1 MLYCFYLETRLS
13 IEGLFLDARKQY
25 YKLVL
30 SFTPSVCVCGVEEG
44 FNIAQCLRTTNG
56 CGRGRGEEQH
66 VHIPTYIYIL
76 SLTVAFGTYLDL
88 V

>member
-25 YKLVL
+25 YRLVL
-30 SFTPSVCVCGVEEG
+30 SFTPSVCVCGRRLQYSPVFENYQWLWKG
-44 FNIAQCLRTTNG
+44 G
-56 CGRGRGEEQH
+56 GEEQH